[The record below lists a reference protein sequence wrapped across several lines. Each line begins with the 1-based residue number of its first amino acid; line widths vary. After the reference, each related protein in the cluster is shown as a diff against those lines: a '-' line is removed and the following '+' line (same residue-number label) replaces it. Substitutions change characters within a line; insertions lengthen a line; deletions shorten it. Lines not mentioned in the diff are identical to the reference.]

1 MKPPVSCNIRG
12 DLKLGGVCSQQELAF
27 PSGASAEFRPRGR
40 RAFVLVENPFLA
52 ASFSHRS
59 FHLRAQQNSLR
70 RGSRCNRPQVGAES
84 PNDIRA
90 IHEIL
95 ASSGTDHS
103 RLRLERETLTTSASQ
118 YPVESGLIRRELTI
132 AIEFAFATSIQI
144 WRVRKLRRLY
154 GLPRYAARNELSLRI
169 ADGYDLA

>member
-1 MKPPVSCNIRG
+1 MDPLRGGSGSPKPLRSPTPRQVTRFDAHFPKNGPGFRG
-12 DLKLGGVCSQQELAF
+12 NCGEAIEQT
-27 PSGASAEFRPRGR
+27 
-40 RAFVLVENPFLA
+40 RA
-52 ASFSHRS
+52 
-59 FHLRAQQNSLR
+59 
-70 RGSRCNRPQVGAES
+70 GRCNRPQVGAES